1 MSKQNIALIT
11 GVTGQD
17 GSYLAELLLDK
28 GYDVHGVIRRS
39 SVDYRERI
47 AHLEG
52 RLHFHLH
59 YADLGD
65 SMSIVGVVA
74 DVRPTEIY
82 NLAAQSHVQV
92 SFDSPE
98 FTADVDAVGV
108 LRIIEA
114 VRKVGLASS
123 CKIYQASTSELYG
136 KVEEVP
142 QNENTPFHPFS
153 PYAVAKQYGFW
164 IIKEYRDAYGMFCC
178 NGILFNHESER
189 RGETFVT
196 RKITLAAA
204 RIAQGL
210 QDKLYLGNL
219 DSLRDWGYAKDYVE
233 CMWLILQAR
242 QPEDFV
248 IATGVQ
254 HSVREFAQLAFHY
267 VGIELQWEGEA
278 EHEKGICVSGPDHLV
293 GKTLVEVSPDFY
305 RPTDVVNLW
314 GDPRTATRRL
324 NIAQSF
330 NPVGSILGI
339 LMSKYFILDDIS
351 LYSISGTYAAL
362 GLVLLG
368 ILVVMLFARMP
379 SGKDD
384 DRSDSVGASF
394 RRLLS
399 NRLYRRGVVAQFF
412 YVGAQIGVWSFTIR
426 LVMQETGRLEAAASS
441 IYLIS
446 IIGHCLS
453 RFIYTGLM
461 RWFSPSRLLT
471 FGGVMSALLSLTVV
485 LSAGTGW
492 LCITSLVLISSF
504 MSLMFPTIY
513 GIALGGIMRGDH
525 PGDSK
530 IGASGLIM
538 SILGGAL
545 LTPLQGM
552 VSDHTNIYTSY
563 AVPAFCFVVVTAY
576 AVYAHRCKATL

>member
-1 MSKQNIALIT
+1 MKTIDRRHAVPFALVTSMFLLWGLANNMTDTLLAAFKRIMSMSDTQTSLI
-11 GVTGQD
+11 QFAFY
-17 GSYLAELLLDK
+17 GSYFCFALPAALFIRRRSFKSGIILGLLL
-28 GYDVHGVIRRS
+28 
-39 SVDYRERI
+39 
-47 AHLEG
+47 
-52 RLHFHLH
+52 
-59 YADLGD
+59 YAAGAMLFLPAAR
-65 SMSIVGVVA
+65 VA
-74 DVRPTEIY
+74 
-82 NLAAQSHVQV
+82 S
-92 SFDSPE
+92 
-98 FTADVDAVGV
+98 
-108 LRIIEA
+108 
-114 VRKVGLASS
+114 
-123 CKIYQASTSELYG
+123 
-136 KVEEVP
+136 
-142 QNENTPFHPFS
+142 
-153 PYAVAKQYGFW
+153 YGFYLVA
-164 IIKEYRDAYGMFCC
+164 IYVMAGGCSV
-178 NGILFNHESER
+178 L
-189 RGETFVT
+189 ETT
-196 RKITLAAA
+196 A
-204 RIAQGL
+204 
-210 QDKLYLGNL
+210 NP
-219 DSLRDWGYAKDYVE
+219 YV
-233 CMWLILQAR
+233 M
-242 QPEDFV
+242 
-248 IATGVQ
+248 
-254 HSVREFAQLAFHY
+254 SM
-267 VGIELQWEGEA
+267 
-278 EHEKGICVSGPDHLV
+278 
-293 GKTLVEVSPDFY
+293 
-305 RPTDVVNLW
+305 

-426 LVMQETGRLEAAASS
+426 LVMQETDRLEAAASS

-446 IIGHCLS
+446 IVGHCLS

>member
-1 MSKQNIALIT
+1 MMKTIDRRHAVPFALVTSMFLLWGLANNMTDTLLAAFKRIMSMSDTQTSLI
-11 GVTGQD
+11 QFAFY
-17 GSYLAELLLDK
+17 GSYFCFALPAALFIRRRSFKSGIILGLLL
-28 GYDVHGVIRRS
+28 
-39 SVDYRERI
+39 
-47 AHLEG
+47 
-52 RLHFHLH
+52 
-59 YADLGD
+59 YAAGAMLFLPAAR
-65 SMSIVGVVA
+65 VA
-74 DVRPTEIY
+74 
-82 NLAAQSHVQV
+82 S
-92 SFDSPE
+92 
-98 FTADVDAVGV
+98 
-108 LRIIEA
+108 
-114 VRKVGLASS
+114 
-123 CKIYQASTSELYG
+123 
-136 KVEEVP
+136 
-142 QNENTPFHPFS
+142 
-153 PYAVAKQYGFW
+153 YGFYLVA
-164 IIKEYRDAYGMFCC
+164 IYVMAGGCSV
-178 NGILFNHESER
+178 L
-189 RGETFVT
+189 ETT
-196 RKITLAAA
+196 A
-204 RIAQGL
+204 
-210 QDKLYLGNL
+210 NP
-219 DSLRDWGYAKDYVE
+219 YV
-233 CMWLILQAR
+233 M
-242 QPEDFV
+242 
-248 IATGVQ
+248 
-254 HSVREFAQLAFHY
+254 SM
-267 VGIELQWEGEA
+267 
-278 EHEKGICVSGPDHLV
+278 
-293 GKTLVEVSPDFY
+293 
-305 RPTDVVNLW
+305 

-362 GLVLLG
+362 GIVLLG

-399 NRLYRRGVVAQFF
+399 NRLFRRGVVAQFF

-446 IIGHCLS
+446 IVGHCLS

-461 RWFSPSRLLT
+461 RWFSPARLLT

>member
-1 MSKQNIALIT
+1 MMKTIDRRHALPFALVTSMFLLWGLANNMTDTLLAAFKRIMSMSDTQTSLI
-11 GVTGQD
+11 QFAFY
-17 GSYLAELLLDK
+17 GSYFCFALPAALFIRRRSFKSGIILGLLL
-28 GYDVHGVIRRS
+28 
-39 SVDYRERI
+39 
-47 AHLEG
+47 
-52 RLHFHLH
+52 
-59 YADLGD
+59 YAAGAMLFFPAAR
-65 SMSIVGVVA
+65 VA
-74 DVRPTEIY
+74 
-82 NLAAQSHVQV
+82 S
-92 SFDSPE
+92 
-98 FTADVDAVGV
+98 
-108 LRIIEA
+108 
-114 VRKVGLASS
+114 
-123 CKIYQASTSELYG
+123 
-136 KVEEVP
+136 
-142 QNENTPFHPFS
+142 
-153 PYAVAKQYGFW
+153 YGFYLVA
-164 IIKEYRDAYGMFCC
+164 IYVMAGGCSV
-178 NGILFNHESER
+178 L
-189 RGETFVT
+189 ETT
-196 RKITLAAA
+196 A
-204 RIAQGL
+204 
-210 QDKLYLGNL
+210 NP
-219 DSLRDWGYAKDYVE
+219 YV
-233 CMWLILQAR
+233 M
-242 QPEDFV
+242 
-248 IATGVQ
+248 
-254 HSVREFAQLAFHY
+254 SM
-267 VGIELQWEGEA
+267 
-278 EHEKGICVSGPDHLV
+278 
-293 GKTLVEVSPDFY
+293 
-305 RPTDVVNLW
+305 

-525 PGDSK
+525 PADSK

>member
-1 MSKQNIALIT
+1 MKTIDRRHAVPFALVTSMFLLWGLANNMTDTLLAAFKRIMSMSDTQTSLI
-11 GVTGQD
+11 QFAFY
-17 GSYLAELLLDK
+17 GSYFCFALPAALFIRRRSFKSGIILGLLL
-28 GYDVHGVIRRS
+28 
-39 SVDYRERI
+39 
-47 AHLEG
+47 
-52 RLHFHLH
+52 
-59 YADLGD
+59 YAAGA
-65 SMSIVGVVA
+65 M
-74 DVRPTEIY
+74 
-82 NLAAQSHVQV
+82 
-92 SFDSPE
+92 
-98 FTADVDAVGV
+98 
-108 LRIIEA
+108 
-114 VRKVGLASS
+114 
-123 CKIYQASTSELYG
+123 
-136 KVEEVP
+136 
-142 QNENTPFHPFS
+142 
-153 PYAVAKQYGFW
+153 
-164 IIKEYRDAYGMFCC
+164 
-178 NGILFNHESER
+178 LF
-189 RGETFVT
+189 
-196 RKITLAAA
+196 LPAA
-204 RIAQGL
+204 RIASYGF
-210 QDKLYLGNL
+210 YLV
-219 DSLRDWGYAKDYVE
+219 AIYVMAGG
-233 CMWLILQAR
+233 C
-242 QPEDFV
+242 
-248 IATGVQ
+248 
-254 HSVREFAQLAFHY
+254 SVLETTANPY
-267 VGIELQWEGEA
+267 VM
-278 EHEKGICVSGPDHLV
+278 SM
-293 GKTLVEVSPDFY
+293 
-305 RPTDVVNLW
+305 

-461 RWFSPSRLLT
+461 RWFSPARLLT

>member
-1 MSKQNIALIT
+1 MKTIDRRHAVPFALVTSMFLLWGLANNMTDTLLAAFKRIMSMSDTQPSLI
-11 GVTGQD
+11 QFAFY
-17 GSYLAELLLDK
+17 GSYFCFALPAALFIRRRSFKSGIILGLLL
-28 GYDVHGVIRRS
+28 
-39 SVDYRERI
+39 
-47 AHLEG
+47 
-52 RLHFHLH
+52 
-59 YADLGD
+59 YAAGAMLFLPAAR
-65 SMSIVGVVA
+65 VA
-74 DVRPTEIY
+74 
-82 NLAAQSHVQV
+82 S
-92 SFDSPE
+92 
-98 FTADVDAVGV
+98 
-108 LRIIEA
+108 
-114 VRKVGLASS
+114 
-123 CKIYQASTSELYG
+123 
-136 KVEEVP
+136 
-142 QNENTPFHPFS
+142 
-153 PYAVAKQYGFW
+153 YGFYLVA
-164 IIKEYRDAYGMFCC
+164 IYVMAGGCSV
-178 NGILFNHESER
+178 L
-189 RGETFVT
+189 ETT
-196 RKITLAAA
+196 A
-204 RIAQGL
+204 
-210 QDKLYLGNL
+210 NP
-219 DSLRDWGYAKDYVE
+219 YV
-233 CMWLILQAR
+233 M
-242 QPEDFV
+242 
-248 IATGVQ
+248 
-254 HSVREFAQLAFHY
+254 SM
-267 VGIELQWEGEA
+267 
-278 EHEKGICVSGPDHLV
+278 
-293 GKTLVEVSPDFY
+293 
-305 RPTDVVNLW
+305 

-351 LYSISGTYAAL
+351 LYSISGTYAVL
-362 GLVLLG
+362 GIVLLG

-441 IYLIS
+441 IYLLS

-492 LCITSLVLISSF
+492 ICITSLVLISSF

-513 GIALGGIMRGDH
+513 GIALGGIMRGEH

>member
-1 MSKQNIALIT
+1 MMKTIDKRHAVPFALVTSMFLLWGLANNMTDTLLAAFKRIMSMSDTQTSLI
-11 GVTGQD
+11 QFAFY
-17 GSYLAELLLDK
+17 GSYFCFALPAALFIRRRSFKSGIILGLLL
-28 GYDVHGVIRRS
+28 
-39 SVDYRERI
+39 
-47 AHLEG
+47 
-52 RLHFHLH
+52 
-59 YADLGD
+59 YAAGAMLFLPAAR
-65 SMSIVGVVA
+65 VA
-74 DVRPTEIY
+74 
-82 NLAAQSHVQV
+82 S
-92 SFDSPE
+92 
-98 FTADVDAVGV
+98 
-108 LRIIEA
+108 
-114 VRKVGLASS
+114 
-123 CKIYQASTSELYG
+123 
-136 KVEEVP
+136 
-142 QNENTPFHPFS
+142 
-153 PYAVAKQYGFW
+153 YGFYLVA
-164 IIKEYRDAYGMFCC
+164 IYVMAGGCSV
-178 NGILFNHESER
+178 L
-189 RGETFVT
+189 ETT
-196 RKITLAAA
+196 A
-204 RIAQGL
+204 
-210 QDKLYLGNL
+210 NP
-219 DSLRDWGYAKDYVE
+219 YV
-233 CMWLILQAR
+233 M
-242 QPEDFV
+242 
-248 IATGVQ
+248 
-254 HSVREFAQLAFHY
+254 SM
-267 VGIELQWEGEA
+267 
-278 EHEKGICVSGPDHLV
+278 
-293 GKTLVEVSPDFY
+293 
-305 RPTDVVNLW
+305 

-399 NRLYRRGVVAQFF
+399 NRLFRRGVVAQFF

-426 LVMQETGRLEAAASS
+426 LVMQETGCLEAAASS

-492 LCITSLVLISSF
+492 ICITSLVLISSF

-563 AVPAFCFVVVTAY
+563 AVPAFCFMVVTAY

>member
-1 MSKQNIALIT
+1 MKTIDRRHAVPFALVTSMFLLWGLANNMTDTLLAAFKRIMSMSDTQTSLI
-11 GVTGQD
+11 QFAFY
-17 GSYLAELLLDK
+17 GSYFCFALPAALFIRRRSFKSGIILDLLL
-28 GYDVHGVIRRS
+28 
-39 SVDYRERI
+39 
-47 AHLEG
+47 
-52 RLHFHLH
+52 
-59 YADLGD
+59 YAAGAMLFLPAAR
-65 SMSIVGVVA
+65 VA
-74 DVRPTEIY
+74 
-82 NLAAQSHVQV
+82 S
-92 SFDSPE
+92 
-98 FTADVDAVGV
+98 
-108 LRIIEA
+108 
-114 VRKVGLASS
+114 
-123 CKIYQASTSELYG
+123 
-136 KVEEVP
+136 
-142 QNENTPFHPFS
+142 
-153 PYAVAKQYGFW
+153 YGFYLVA
-164 IIKEYRDAYGMFCC
+164 IYVMAGGCSV
-178 NGILFNHESER
+178 L
-189 RGETFVT
+189 ETT
-196 RKITLAAA
+196 A
-204 RIAQGL
+204 
-210 QDKLYLGNL
+210 NP
-219 DSLRDWGYAKDYVE
+219 YV
-233 CMWLILQAR
+233 M
-242 QPEDFV
+242 
-248 IATGVQ
+248 
-254 HSVREFAQLAFHY
+254 SM
-267 VGIELQWEGEA
+267 
-278 EHEKGICVSGPDHLV
+278 
-293 GKTLVEVSPDFY
+293 
-305 RPTDVVNLW
+305 

-399 NRLYRRGVVAQFF
+399 NRLFRRGVVAQFF

-426 LVMQETGRLEAAASS
+426 LVMQETGCLEAAASS

-492 LCITSLVLISSF
+492 ICITSLVLISSF

>member
-1 MSKQNIALIT
+1 MKTIDRRHAVPFALVTSMFLLWGLANNMTDTLLAAFKRIMSMSDTQTSLI
-11 GVTGQD
+11 QFAFY
-17 GSYLAELLLDK
+17 GSYFCFALPAALFIRRRSFKSGIILGLLL
-28 GYDVHGVIRRS
+28 
-39 SVDYRERI
+39 
-47 AHLEG
+47 
-52 RLHFHLH
+52 
-59 YADLGD
+59 YAAGAMLFLPAAR
-65 SMSIVGVVA
+65 VA
-74 DVRPTEIY
+74 
-82 NLAAQSHVQV
+82 S
-92 SFDSPE
+92 
-98 FTADVDAVGV
+98 
-108 LRIIEA
+108 
-114 VRKVGLASS
+114 
-123 CKIYQASTSELYG
+123 
-136 KVEEVP
+136 
-142 QNENTPFHPFS
+142 
-153 PYAVAKQYGFW
+153 YGFYLVA
-164 IIKEYRDAYGMFCC
+164 IYVMAGGCSV
-178 NGILFNHESER
+178 L
-189 RGETFVT
+189 ETT
-196 RKITLAAA
+196 A
-204 RIAQGL
+204 
-210 QDKLYLGNL
+210 NP
-219 DSLRDWGYAKDYVE
+219 YV
-233 CMWLILQAR
+233 M
-242 QPEDFV
+242 
-248 IATGVQ
+248 
-254 HSVREFAQLAFHY
+254 SM
-267 VGIELQWEGEA
+267 
-278 EHEKGICVSGPDHLV
+278 
-293 GKTLVEVSPDFY
+293 
-305 RPTDVVNLW
+305 

-492 LCITSLVLISSF
+492 ICISSLVLISSF

-525 PGDSK
+525 PADSK

>member
-1 MSKQNIALIT
+1 MMKTIDRRHAVPFALVTSMFLLWGLANNMTDTLLAAFKRIMSMSDTQTSLI
-11 GVTGQD
+11 QFAFY
-17 GSYLAELLLDK
+17 GSYFCFALPAALFIRRRSFKSGIILGLLL
-28 GYDVHGVIRRS
+28 
-39 SVDYRERI
+39 
-47 AHLEG
+47 
-52 RLHFHLH
+52 
-59 YADLGD
+59 YAAGAMLFLPAAR
-65 SMSIVGVVA
+65 VA
-74 DVRPTEIY
+74 
-82 NLAAQSHVQV
+82 S
-92 SFDSPE
+92 
-98 FTADVDAVGV
+98 
-108 LRIIEA
+108 
-114 VRKVGLASS
+114 
-123 CKIYQASTSELYG
+123 
-136 KVEEVP
+136 
-142 QNENTPFHPFS
+142 
-153 PYAVAKQYGFW
+153 YGFYLVA
-164 IIKEYRDAYGMFCC
+164 IYVMAGGCSV
-178 NGILFNHESER
+178 L
-189 RGETFVT
+189 ETT
-196 RKITLAAA
+196 A
-204 RIAQGL
+204 
-210 QDKLYLGNL
+210 NP
-219 DSLRDWGYAKDYVE
+219 YV
-233 CMWLILQAR
+233 M
-242 QPEDFV
+242 
-248 IATGVQ
+248 
-254 HSVREFAQLAFHY
+254 SM
-267 VGIELQWEGEA
+267 
-278 EHEKGICVSGPDHLV
+278 
-293 GKTLVEVSPDFY
+293 
-305 RPTDVVNLW
+305 

-351 LYSISGTYAAL
+351 LYSISGTYAVL

-384 DRSDSVGASF
+384 DRSDSVGASI

-492 LCITSLVLISSF
+492 ICITSLVLISSF

-513 GIALGGIMRGDH
+513 GIALGGIMRGEH

>member
-1 MSKQNIALIT
+1 MMKTIDRRHAVPFALVTSMFLLWGLANNMTDTLLAAFKRIMSMSDTQTSLI
-11 GVTGQD
+11 QFAFY
-17 GSYLAELLLDK
+17 GSYFCFALPAALFIRRRSFKSGIILGLLL
-28 GYDVHGVIRRS
+28 
-39 SVDYRERI
+39 
-47 AHLEG
+47 
-52 RLHFHLH
+52 
-59 YADLGD
+59 YAAGAMLFLPAAR
-65 SMSIVGVVA
+65 VA
-74 DVRPTEIY
+74 
-82 NLAAQSHVQV
+82 S
-92 SFDSPE
+92 
-98 FTADVDAVGV
+98 
-108 LRIIEA
+108 
-114 VRKVGLASS
+114 
-123 CKIYQASTSELYG
+123 
-136 KVEEVP
+136 
-142 QNENTPFHPFS
+142 
-153 PYAVAKQYGFW
+153 YGFYLVA
-164 IIKEYRDAYGMFCC
+164 IYVMAGGCSV
-178 NGILFNHESER
+178 L
-189 RGETFVT
+189 ETT
-196 RKITLAAA
+196 A
-204 RIAQGL
+204 
-210 QDKLYLGNL
+210 NP
-219 DSLRDWGYAKDYVE
+219 YV
-233 CMWLILQAR
+233 M
-242 QPEDFV
+242 
-248 IATGVQ
+248 
-254 HSVREFAQLAFHY
+254 SM
-267 VGIELQWEGEA
+267 
-278 EHEKGICVSGPDHLV
+278 
-293 GKTLVEVSPDFY
+293 
-305 RPTDVVNLW
+305 

-545 LTPLQGM
+545 LTPLQGI

>member
-1 MSKQNIALIT
+1 MKTIDRRHAVPFALVTSMFLLWGLANNMTDTLLAAFKRIMSMSDTQTSLI
-11 GVTGQD
+11 QFAFY
-17 GSYLAELLLDK
+17 GSYFCFALPAALFIRRRSFKSGIILGLLL
-28 GYDVHGVIRRS
+28 
-39 SVDYRERI
+39 
-47 AHLEG
+47 
-52 RLHFHLH
+52 
-59 YADLGD
+59 YAAGAMLFLPAAR
-65 SMSIVGVVA
+65 VA
-74 DVRPTEIY
+74 
-82 NLAAQSHVQV
+82 S
-92 SFDSPE
+92 
-98 FTADVDAVGV
+98 
-108 LRIIEA
+108 
-114 VRKVGLASS
+114 
-123 CKIYQASTSELYG
+123 
-136 KVEEVP
+136 
-142 QNENTPFHPFS
+142 
-153 PYAVAKQYGFW
+153 YGFYLVA
-164 IIKEYRDAYGMFCC
+164 IYVMAGGCSV
-178 NGILFNHESER
+178 L
-189 RGETFVT
+189 ETT
-196 RKITLAAA
+196 A
-204 RIAQGL
+204 
-210 QDKLYLGNL
+210 NP
-219 DSLRDWGYAKDYVE
+219 YV
-233 CMWLILQAR
+233 M
-242 QPEDFV
+242 
-248 IATGVQ
+248 
-254 HSVREFAQLAFHY
+254 SM
-267 VGIELQWEGEA
+267 
-278 EHEKGICVSGPDHLV
+278 
-293 GKTLVEVSPDFY
+293 
-305 RPTDVVNLW
+305 
-314 GDPRTATRRL
+314 GDPRAATRRL

-446 IIGHCLS
+446 IVGHCLS

-492 LCITSLVLISSF
+492 ICITSLVLISSF

>member
-1 MSKQNIALIT
+1 MKTIDRRHAVPFALVTSMFLLWGLANNMTDTLLAAFKRIMSMSDTQTSLI
-11 GVTGQD
+11 QFAFY
-17 GSYLAELLLDK
+17 GSYFCFALPAALFIRRRSFKSGIILGLLL
-28 GYDVHGVIRRS
+28 
-39 SVDYRERI
+39 
-47 AHLEG
+47 
-52 RLHFHLH
+52 
-59 YADLGD
+59 YAAGAMLFLPAAR
-65 SMSIVGVVA
+65 VA
-74 DVRPTEIY
+74 
-82 NLAAQSHVQV
+82 S
-92 SFDSPE
+92 
-98 FTADVDAVGV
+98 
-108 LRIIEA
+108 
-114 VRKVGLASS
+114 
-123 CKIYQASTSELYG
+123 
-136 KVEEVP
+136 
-142 QNENTPFHPFS
+142 
-153 PYAVAKQYGFW
+153 YGFYLVA
-164 IIKEYRDAYGMFCC
+164 IYVMAGGCSV
-178 NGILFNHESER
+178 L
-189 RGETFVT
+189 ETT
-196 RKITLAAA
+196 A
-204 RIAQGL
+204 
-210 QDKLYLGNL
+210 NP
-219 DSLRDWGYAKDYVE
+219 YV
-233 CMWLILQAR
+233 M
-242 QPEDFV
+242 
-248 IATGVQ
+248 
-254 HSVREFAQLAFHY
+254 SM
-267 VGIELQWEGEA
+267 
-278 EHEKGICVSGPDHLV
+278 
-293 GKTLVEVSPDFY
+293 
-305 RPTDVVNLW
+305 

-441 IYLIS
+441 IYLLS
-446 IIGHCLS
+446 IVGHCLS

-461 RWFSPSRLLT
+461 RWFSPARLLT

-563 AVPAFCFVVVTAY
+563 AVPAFCFMVVTAY

>member
-1 MSKQNIALIT
+1 MMKTIDRRHAVPFALVTSMFLLWGLANNMTDTLLAAFKRIMSMSDTQTSLI
-11 GVTGQD
+11 QFAFY
-17 GSYLAELLLDK
+17 GSYFCFALPAALFIRRRSFKSGIILGLLL
-28 GYDVHGVIRRS
+28 
-39 SVDYRERI
+39 
-47 AHLEG
+47 
-52 RLHFHLH
+52 
-59 YADLGD
+59 YAAGAMLFLPAAR
-65 SMSIVGVVA
+65 VA
-74 DVRPTEIY
+74 
-82 NLAAQSHVQV
+82 S
-92 SFDSPE
+92 
-98 FTADVDAVGV
+98 
-108 LRIIEA
+108 
-114 VRKVGLASS
+114 
-123 CKIYQASTSELYG
+123 
-136 KVEEVP
+136 
-142 QNENTPFHPFS
+142 
-153 PYAVAKQYGFW
+153 YGFYLVA
-164 IIKEYRDAYGMFCC
+164 IYVMAGGCSV
-178 NGILFNHESER
+178 L
-189 RGETFVT
+189 ETT
-196 RKITLAAA
+196 A
-204 RIAQGL
+204 
-210 QDKLYLGNL
+210 NP
-219 DSLRDWGYAKDYVE
+219 YV
-233 CMWLILQAR
+233 M
-242 QPEDFV
+242 
-248 IATGVQ
+248 
-254 HSVREFAQLAFHY
+254 SM
-267 VGIELQWEGEA
+267 
-278 EHEKGICVSGPDHLV
+278 
-293 GKTLVEVSPDFY
+293 
-305 RPTDVVNLW
+305 

-441 IYLIS
+441 IYLLS
-446 IIGHCLS
+446 IVGHCLS

-492 LCITSLVLISSF
+492 ICITSLVLISSF

>member
-1 MSKQNIALIT
+1 MKTIDRRHAVPFALVTSMFLLWGLANNLTDTLLAAFKRIMSMSDTQTSLI
-11 GVTGQD
+11 QFAFY
-17 GSYLAELLLDK
+17 GSYFCFALPAALFIRRRSFKSGIILGLLL
-28 GYDVHGVIRRS
+28 
-39 SVDYRERI
+39 
-47 AHLEG
+47 
-52 RLHFHLH
+52 
-59 YADLGD
+59 YAAGAMLFLPAAR
-65 SMSIVGVVA
+65 VA
-74 DVRPTEIY
+74 
-82 NLAAQSHVQV
+82 S
-92 SFDSPE
+92 
-98 FTADVDAVGV
+98 
-108 LRIIEA
+108 
-114 VRKVGLASS
+114 
-123 CKIYQASTSELYG
+123 
-136 KVEEVP
+136 
-142 QNENTPFHPFS
+142 
-153 PYAVAKQYGFW
+153 YGFYLVA
-164 IIKEYRDAYGMFCC
+164 IYVMAGGCSV
-178 NGILFNHESER
+178 L
-189 RGETFVT
+189 ETT
-196 RKITLAAA
+196 A
-204 RIAQGL
+204 
-210 QDKLYLGNL
+210 NP
-219 DSLRDWGYAKDYVE
+219 YV
-233 CMWLILQAR
+233 M
-242 QPEDFV
+242 
-248 IATGVQ
+248 
-254 HSVREFAQLAFHY
+254 SM
-267 VGIELQWEGEA
+267 
-278 EHEKGICVSGPDHLV
+278 
-293 GKTLVEVSPDFY
+293 
-305 RPTDVVNLW
+305 

-563 AVPAFCFVVVTAY
+563 AVPAFCFMVVTAY

>member
-1 MSKQNIALIT
+1 MKTIDRRHAVPFALVTSMFLLWGLANNMTDTLLAAFKRIMSMSDTQTSLI
-11 GVTGQD
+11 QFAFY
-17 GSYLAELLLDK
+17 GSYFCFALPAALFIRRRSFKSGIILGLLL
-28 GYDVHGVIRRS
+28 
-39 SVDYRERI
+39 
-47 AHLEG
+47 
-52 RLHFHLH
+52 
-59 YADLGD
+59 YAAGAMLFLPAAR
-65 SMSIVGVVA
+65 VA
-74 DVRPTEIY
+74 
-82 NLAAQSHVQV
+82 S
-92 SFDSPE
+92 
-98 FTADVDAVGV
+98 
-108 LRIIEA
+108 
-114 VRKVGLASS
+114 
-123 CKIYQASTSELYG
+123 
-136 KVEEVP
+136 
-142 QNENTPFHPFS
+142 
-153 PYAVAKQYGFW
+153 YGFYLVA
-164 IIKEYRDAYGMFCC
+164 IYVMAGGCSV
-178 NGILFNHESER
+178 L
-189 RGETFVT
+189 ETT
-196 RKITLAAA
+196 A
-204 RIAQGL
+204 
-210 QDKLYLGNL
+210 NP
-219 DSLRDWGYAKDYVE
+219 YV
-233 CMWLILQAR
+233 M
-242 QPEDFV
+242 
-248 IATGVQ
+248 
-254 HSVREFAQLAFHY
+254 SM
-267 VGIELQWEGEA
+267 
-278 EHEKGICVSGPDHLV
+278 
-293 GKTLVEVSPDFY
+293 
-305 RPTDVVNLW
+305 

-441 IYLIS
+441 IYLLS

-461 RWFSPSRLLT
+461 RWFSPARLLT

-492 LCITSLVLISSF
+492 ICITSLVLISSF

-513 GIALGGIMRGDH
+513 GIALGGIMRGEH

>member
-1 MSKQNIALIT
+1 MKTIDRRHAVPFALVTSMFLLWGLANNMTDTLLAAFKRIMSMSDTQTSLI
-11 GVTGQD
+11 QFAFY
-17 GSYLAELLLDK
+17 GSYFCFALPAALFIRRRSFKSGIILGLLL
-28 GYDVHGVIRRS
+28 
-39 SVDYRERI
+39 
-47 AHLEG
+47 
-52 RLHFHLH
+52 
-59 YADLGD
+59 YAAGAMLFLPAAR
-65 SMSIVGVVA
+65 VA
-74 DVRPTEIY
+74 
-82 NLAAQSHVQV
+82 S
-92 SFDSPE
+92 
-98 FTADVDAVGV
+98 
-108 LRIIEA
+108 
-114 VRKVGLASS
+114 
-123 CKIYQASTSELYG
+123 
-136 KVEEVP
+136 
-142 QNENTPFHPFS
+142 
-153 PYAVAKQYGFW
+153 YGFYLVA
-164 IIKEYRDAYGMFCC
+164 IYVMAGGCSV
-178 NGILFNHESER
+178 L
-189 RGETFVT
+189 ETT
-196 RKITLAAA
+196 A
-204 RIAQGL
+204 
-210 QDKLYLGNL
+210 NP
-219 DSLRDWGYAKDYVE
+219 YV
-233 CMWLILQAR
+233 M
-242 QPEDFV
+242 
-248 IATGVQ
+248 
-254 HSVREFAQLAFHY
+254 SM
-267 VGIELQWEGEA
+267 
-278 EHEKGICVSGPDHLV
+278 
-293 GKTLVEVSPDFY
+293 
-305 RPTDVVNLW
+305 

-384 DRSDSVGASF
+384 DRSDSVGACF

-461 RWFSPSRLLT
+461 RWFSPARLLT

-563 AVPAFCFVVVTAY
+563 AVPAFCFMVVTAY

>member
-1 MSKQNIALIT
+1 MKTIDRRHAVPFALVTSMFLLWGLANNMTDTLLAAFKRIMSMSDTQTSLI
-11 GVTGQD
+11 QFAFY
-17 GSYLAELLLDK
+17 GSYFCFALPAALFIRRRSFKSGIILGLLL
-28 GYDVHGVIRRS
+28 
-39 SVDYRERI
+39 
-47 AHLEG
+47 
-52 RLHFHLH
+52 
-59 YADLGD
+59 YAAGAMLFLPAAR
-65 SMSIVGVVA
+65 VA
-74 DVRPTEIY
+74 
-82 NLAAQSHVQV
+82 S
-92 SFDSPE
+92 
-98 FTADVDAVGV
+98 
-108 LRIIEA
+108 
-114 VRKVGLASS
+114 
-123 CKIYQASTSELYG
+123 
-136 KVEEVP
+136 
-142 QNENTPFHPFS
+142 
-153 PYAVAKQYGFW
+153 YGFYLVA
-164 IIKEYRDAYGMFCC
+164 IYVMAGGCSV
-178 NGILFNHESER
+178 L
-189 RGETFVT
+189 ETT
-196 RKITLAAA
+196 A
-204 RIAQGL
+204 
-210 QDKLYLGNL
+210 NP
-219 DSLRDWGYAKDYVE
+219 YV
-233 CMWLILQAR
+233 M
-242 QPEDFV
+242 
-248 IATGVQ
+248 
-254 HSVREFAQLAFHY
+254 SM
-267 VGIELQWEGEA
+267 
-278 EHEKGICVSGPDHLV
+278 
-293 GKTLVEVSPDFY
+293 
-305 RPTDVVNLW
+305 

-399 NRLYRRGVVAQFF
+399 NRLYCRGVVAQFF

-492 LCITSLVLISSF
+492 ICITSLVLISSF

-513 GIALGGIMRGDH
+513 GIALGGIMRDEH

-576 AVYAHRCKATL
+576 AVYAPRCKATL

>member
-1 MSKQNIALIT
+1 MMKTIDRRHAVPFALVTSMFLLWGLANNMTDTLLAAFKRIMSMSDTQTSLI
-11 GVTGQD
+11 QFAFY
-17 GSYLAELLLDK
+17 GSYFCFALPAALFIRRRSFKSGIILGLLL
-28 GYDVHGVIRRS
+28 
-39 SVDYRERI
+39 
-47 AHLEG
+47 
-52 RLHFHLH
+52 
-59 YADLGD
+59 YAAGAMLFLPAAR
-65 SMSIVGVVA
+65 VA
-74 DVRPTEIY
+74 
-82 NLAAQSHVQV
+82 S
-92 SFDSPE
+92 
-98 FTADVDAVGV
+98 
-108 LRIIEA
+108 
-114 VRKVGLASS
+114 
-123 CKIYQASTSELYG
+123 
-136 KVEEVP
+136 
-142 QNENTPFHPFS
+142 
-153 PYAVAKQYGFW
+153 YGFYLVA
-164 IIKEYRDAYGMFCC
+164 IYVMAGGCSV
-178 NGILFNHESER
+178 L
-189 RGETFVT
+189 ETT
-196 RKITLAAA
+196 A
-204 RIAQGL
+204 
-210 QDKLYLGNL
+210 NP
-219 DSLRDWGYAKDYVE
+219 YV
-233 CMWLILQAR
+233 M
-242 QPEDFV
+242 
-248 IATGVQ
+248 
-254 HSVREFAQLAFHY
+254 SM
-267 VGIELQWEGEA
+267 
-278 EHEKGICVSGPDHLV
+278 
-293 GKTLVEVSPDFY
+293 
-305 RPTDVVNLW
+305 

-552 VSDHTNIYTSY
+552 VSDHTNIYASY